1 MRTLYGG
8 QLGIAG
14 GIEADRVQC
23 TERECRNRSIAI
35 HQPGMF
41 YYGSSSAVDGNRDRV
56 FIRYENELI
65 MEHSVQM

>member
-1 MRTLYGG
+1 MYKEKIKEPEHQTQFRENTLKCKVIRLMRMLYGG

-41 YYGSSSAVDGNRDRV
+41 
-56 FIRYENELI
+56 
-65 MEHSVQM
+65 